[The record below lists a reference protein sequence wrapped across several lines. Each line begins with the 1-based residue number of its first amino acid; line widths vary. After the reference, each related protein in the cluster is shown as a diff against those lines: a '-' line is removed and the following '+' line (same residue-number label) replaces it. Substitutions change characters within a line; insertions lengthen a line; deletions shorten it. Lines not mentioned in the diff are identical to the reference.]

1 MALEDYRDDCTDCS
15 RCSYCKWIP
24 LDHIKSARFARACP
38 SIEYCNFQAYSLGG
52 RLSIG
57 LSLLEGRIGYNDEL
71 KDIVWKCQMG
81 GACDVSD
88 KICRYNIRGLEVMRE
103 MRFKLVEDG
112 QTLPQ
117 HKPYIE
123 NLHKEENM
131 MMEPRVNRGK
141 WADGL
146 DVKNLA
152 NEKAAVVFHAGCRY
166 SYDKGLQKTAR
177 TAVMML
183 GDAGV
188 DIGIMGEN
196 ESCCGGRVYQW
207 GYRKELNGFARKN
220 ARVWADAGVKT
231 VVTPCA
237 ECYHTFK
244 RLYPEIGFTFEVIH
258 VVEYINRLIKAG
270 KIKLTRSVPLTVT
283 YHDPCHL
290 GRLGEPYVP
299 WQGRRE
305 KKYGQIP
312 VWKPSRPRN
321 TGAWGVYDAPRN
333 VLKSIPGLAL
343 VEMERIR
350 EYAWC
355 CGAGG
360 GVLEAYPDFAAWTAA
375 ERLTEAKATG
385 AEAIV
390 SACPWCERSFADTV
404 KNQDEKIEVYDI
416 IDLVQM
422 AL

>member
-52 RLSIG
+52 RLSVA

-117 HKPYIE
+117 HKPYID
-123 NLHKEENM
+123 NLQKEKNM
-131 MMEPRVNRGK
+131 MMEPGVNRGK

-152 NEKAAVVFHAGCRY
+152 EEKAAVVFHAGCRY
-166 SYDKGLQKTAR
+166 SYDEGLQKTAR
-177 TAVMML
+177 VAVMML
-183 GDAGV
+183 RDAGV

-207 GYRKELNGFARKN
+207 GYHKELNGFARKN

-237 ECYHTFK
+237 ECYYTFK
-244 RLYPEIGFTFEVIH
+244 RLYPEIGFTFEVVH
-258 VVEYINRLIKAG
+258 VVEYINRLIKEG

-299 WQGRRE
+299 WQGSRE
-305 KKYGQIP
+305 KIYGQIP
-312 VWKPSRPRN
+312 VWKPSKPRYS
-321 TGAWGVYDAPRN
+321 GAWGVYDPPRN

-390 SACPWCERSFADTV
+390 SACPWCEGNFADTV

>member
-38 SIEYCNFQAYSLGG
+38 SIEYCSFQAYSLAG
-52 RLSIG
+52 RLAVG
-57 LSLLEGRIGYNDEL
+57 LSLLEGRIDYDGEL

-88 KICRYNIRGLEVMRE
+88 KVCRYNIRGLEVMRE

-117 HKPYIE
+117 HKPYVD
-123 NLHKEENM
+123 NLHEEQNM
-131 MMEPRVNRGK
+131 MMEPRGNRGK
-141 WADGL
+141 WAEGL
-146 DVKNLA
+146 DVKNLV
-152 NEKAAVVFHAGCRY
+152 EKKASVVFHAGCHY
-166 SYDKGLQKTAR
+166 SYDKELQNTAKK
-177 TAVMML
+177 AVMML
-183 GDAGV
+183 RNAGV
-188 DIGIMGEN
+188 DIGIMGKN
-196 ESCCGGRVYQW
+196 ESCCGGRAYQW
-207 GYRKELNGFARKN
+207 GYRKELKAAARRN
-220 ARVWADAGVKT
+220 ARAWIKAGVKT

-237 ECYHTFK
+237 ECYYTFK
-244 RLYPEIGFTFEVIH
+244 RLYPEIGLTIEVVH
-258 VVEYINRLIKAG
+258 VAEYIDRLIKKG
-270 KIKLTRSVPLTVT
+270 KIKLTKNVPLTVT

-290 GRLGEPYVP
+290 GRLGESYVP
-299 WQGRRE
+299 WQGTRE
-305 KKYGQIP
+305 KIYGQIP
-312 VWKPSRPRN
+312 VWKPSRPRY

-333 VLKSIPGLAL
+333 ILKSIPGLSLA
-343 VEMERIR
+343 EMERIR
-350 EYAWC
+350 EYSWC

-390 SACPWCERSFADTV
+390 SACPWCERNFADTV
-404 KNQDEKIEVYDI
+404 KSQDEKVQVYDI

>member
-38 SIEYCNFQAYSLGG
+38 SIEYCGFQAYSLGG
-52 RLSIG
+52 RLSVA

-71 KDIVWKCQMG
+71 KNIVWECQLD

-103 MRFKLVEDG
+103 MRFKLVEEG
-112 QTLPQ
+112 QTLPR
-117 HKPYIE
+117 HKPYIDS
-123 NLHKEENM
+123 LHKEKNM
-131 MMEPRVNRGK
+131 MLKPRGERGK
-141 WADGL
+141 WAEGL
-146 DVKNLA
+146 DVKKLTE
-152 NEKAAVVFHAGCRY
+152 EKATVAFHAGCRY
-166 SYDKGLQKTAR
+166 SYDRGLQKRAR
-177 TAVMML
+177 TAVTL
-183 GDAGV
+183 LRDAGV

-196 ESCCGGRVYQW
+196 ESCCGGRAYQW
-207 GYRKELNGFARKN
+207 GYRNELNALAKKN
-220 ARVWADAGVKT
+220 ARAWTAAGVKT
-231 VVTPCA
+231 VVTACA
-237 ECYHTFK
+237 EGYHTFK
-244 RLYPEIGFTFEVIH
+244 RLYPELGFTFEVLH
-258 VVEYINRLIKAG
+258 VSEYIERLIKKG
-270 KIKLTRSVPLTVT
+270 KIKPRRNVPLTVT

-299 WQGRRE
+299 WQGKRD
-305 KKYGQIP
+305 KIYGQVP
-312 VWKPSRPRN
+312 VWKPSRPRY
-321 TGAWGVYDAPRN
+321 TGAFGVYDAPRN
-333 VLKSIPGLAL
+333 VLKSIPGVTL

-375 ERLTEAKATG
+375 DRLAEAKATG
-385 AEAIV
+385 AEALV
-390 SACPWCERSFADTV
+390 SACPWCETNLADTV
-404 KNQDEKIEVYDI
+404 KDRDGKIKVYDI
-416 IDLVQM
+416 VDVVRM

>member
-24 LDHIKSARFARACP
+24 LDHIKSTRFARACP
-38 SIEYCNFQAYSLGG
+38 SIEYCGFQAYSLGG
-52 RLSIG
+52 RLSVA
-57 LSLLEGRIGYNDEL
+57 LSLLEDRIGYNDEL
-71 KDIVWKCQMG
+71 KNIVWECQLD

-88 KICRYNIRGLEVMRE
+88 KICRYNIRGLETMRE

-112 QTLPQ
+112 KTLPQ

-123 NLHKEENM
+123 NLHEEQNM
-131 MMEPRVNRGK
+131 MMGPRADRGE

-146 DVKNLA
+146 DIKNLA
-152 NEKAAVVFHAGCRY
+152 EEKGAVVFHAGCRY
-166 SYDKGLQKTAR
+166 SYDKELQNTAR

-183 GDAGV
+183 RNAGV
-188 DIGIMGEN
+188 DVGIMGEK
-196 ESCCGGRVYQW
+196 ESCCGGRAYQW
-207 GYRKELNGFARKN
+207 GYRKELSACARRN
-220 ARVWADAGVKT
+220 ARAWTRAKVKT

-237 ECYHTFK
+237 ECYYTFK
-244 RLYPEIGFTFEVIH
+244 RLYPEIGLTLEVVH
-258 VVEYINRLIKAG
+258 VTEYIDRLIRKG
-270 KIKLTRSVPLTVT
+270 KIKLTRNVPLTAA

-299 WQGRRE
+299 WQGNR
-305 KKYGQIP
+305 KKIYGQIP
-312 VWKPSRPRN
+312 VWKPSRPRY

-333 VLKSIPGLAL
+333 VLKSIPALTL
-343 VEMERIR
+343 VEMERVR

-360 GVLEAYPDFAAWTAA
+360 GVLEAYPDFATWTAA
-375 ERLTEAKATG
+375 ERLVEARATG

-390 SACPWCERSFADTV
+390 TACPWCERNLADTV
-404 KNQDEKIEVYDI
+404 KDQDEKIKTYDVV
-416 IDLVQM
+416 DLVQM

>member
-1 MALEDYRDDCTDCS
+1 MALEEYREDCTDCS

-38 SIEYCNFQAYSLGG
+38 SIEYCGFQAYSLGG
-52 RLSIG
+52 RLSVG
-57 LSLLEGRIGYNDEL
+57 LSLLEARINYNDEL
-71 KDIVWKCQMG
+71 KNIVWQCQLD

-88 KICRYNIRGLEVMRE
+88 KICRYNIRGLEAMRE

-112 QTLPQ
+112 QTLPR
-117 HKPYIE
+117 HKPYIDS
-123 NLHKEENM
+123 LHKEKNM
-131 MMEPRVNRGK
+131 MIEPQAKRGK

-146 DVKNLA
+146 DVKNLTK
-152 NEKAAVVFHAGCRY
+152 EKAAVVFHAGCRY
-166 SYDKGLQKTAR
+166 SYDKGLQKKVR
-177 TAVMML
+177 TAVTL
-183 GDAGV
+183 LRDAGV

-196 ESCCGGRVYQW
+196 ESCCGGRAYQW
-207 GYRKELNGFARKN
+207 GYRKELNAFARKN
-220 ARVWADAGVKT
+220 AEAWTAAGVKR

-237 ECYHTFK
+237 ECYYTFK

-258 VVEYINRLIKAG
+258 VSEYIERLMKKG
-270 KIKLTRSVPLTVT
+270 KIKVSKNVPLTVT

-299 WQGRRE
+299 WQGTKE
-305 KKYGQIP
+305 KIYGQIP
-312 VWKPSRPRN
+312 VWKPSRPRY

-333 VLKSIPGLAL
+333 ILKNIPGLAL

-360 GVLEAYPDFAAWTAA
+360 GVLEAYPDFATWTAT
-375 ERLTEAKATG
+375 ERLTEARATG

-390 SACPWCERSFADTV
+390 TACPWCESNFADTV
-404 KNQDEKIEVYDI
+404 RGQDEKMHVYDI

>member
-1 MALEDYRDDCTDCS
+1 MALEDYKEDCTDCS

-24 LDHIKSARFARACP
+24 LDHIKSAKFARACP
-38 SIEYCNFQAYSLGG
+38 SIEYCGFQAYSLGG
-52 RLSIG
+52 RLSVG
-57 LSLLEGRIGYNDEL
+57 LSLLEGRIGYNEEL
-71 KDIVWKCQMG
+71 KNIVWECQMD
-81 GACDVSD
+81 GACDLSD

-112 QTLPQ
+112 QTLHQ
-117 HKPYIE
+117 HKPYIDS
-123 NLHKEENM
+123 LHKEQNM
-131 MMEPRVNRGK
+131 MIEPRARRGK

-146 DVKNLA
+146 DVKNLTK
-152 NEKAAVVFHAGCRY
+152 EKGAVVFHAGCRY
-166 SYDKGLQKTAR
+166 SYDKGLQKKAR
-177 TAVMML
+177 AAVTL
-183 GDAGV
+183 LRDAGV
-188 DIGIMGEN
+188 DIGVMGEN
-196 ESCCGGRVYQW
+196 ESCCGGRAYQW
-207 GYRKELNGFARKN
+207 GYRKDLNAFARKN
-220 ARVWADAGVKT
+220 TKAWTAAGVKT

-237 ECYHTFK
+237 ECYYTFK

-258 VVEYINRLIKAG
+258 VSEYIEFLIKKG
-270 KIKLTRSVPLTVT
+270 KIKLSTNVPLTVT

-299 WQGRRE
+299 WQGTKE
-305 KKYGQIP
+305 KIYGQIP
-312 VWKPSRPRN
+312 VWKPSRPRY

-333 VLKSIPGLAL
+333 VLKSISGLTL
-343 VEMERIR
+343 LEMERTR

-360 GVLEAYPDFAAWTAA
+360 GVLEAYSDFATWTAA
-375 ERLTEAKATG
+375 ERLTEARATG

-390 SACPWCERSFADTV
+390 TACPWCERNFTDTV
-404 KNQDEKIEVYDI
+404 KSQDEKMQVYDI

>member
-1 MALEDYRDDCTDCS
+1 MALEDYKEDCTDCS

-38 SIEYCNFQAYSLGG
+38 SIEYCGFQAYSLGG
-52 RLSIG
+52 RLSVG
-57 LSLLEGRIGYNDEL
+57 LSLLEGRIGYNEEL
-71 KDIVWKCQMG
+71 KNIVWECQMD

-88 KICRYNIRGLEVMRE
+88 KVCRYNIRGLEVMRE

-117 HKPYIE
+117 HKPYIDS
-123 NLHKEENM
+123 LHKEQNM
-131 MMEPRVNRGK
+131 MIEPRAMRDK

-146 DVKNLA
+146 DVKNLTK
-152 NEKAAVVFHAGCRY
+152 EKGAVVFHAGCRY
-166 SYDKGLQKTAR
+166 SYDKGLQKKAR
-177 TAVMML
+177 TAVTL
-183 GDAGV
+183 LRDAGV

-207 GYRKELNGFARKN
+207 GYRKELNAFARKN
-220 ARVWADAGVKT
+220 TEAWTAAGVKT

-237 ECYHTFK
+237 ECYYTFK

-258 VVEYINRLIKAG
+258 VSEYIERLIKKG
-270 KIKLTRSVPLTVT
+270 KIKLSKNVPLTVT

-299 WQGRRE
+299 WQGTKE
-305 KKYGQIP
+305 KIYGQIP
-312 VWKPSRPRN
+312 VWKPSRPRY

-333 VLKSIPGLAL
+333 VLKSISGLTL

-360 GVLEAYPDFAAWTAA
+360 GVLEAYPDFASWTAT
-375 ERLTEAKATG
+375 ERLSEAKVTG

-390 SACPWCERSFADTV
+390 SACPWCERNFTDTV
-404 KNQDEKIEVYDI
+404 KSQDEKMQVYDI

>member
-1 MALEDYRDDCTDCS
+1 MALEDYRDDCTACS

-24 LDHIKSARFARACP
+24 FDQIKSARFARACP
-38 SIEYCNFQAYSLGG
+38 SIEYNNFQAYSLGG
-52 RLSIG
+52 RLAIA
-57 LSLLEGRIGYNDEL
+57 LSLLEGRIGYNDQL

-103 MRFKLVEDG
+103 MRFKLVDDG

-117 HKPYIE
+117 HRPYID
-123 NLHKEENM
+123 NLHKEGNM
-131 MMEPRVNRGK
+131 MMQPGVNRGK

-146 DVKNLA
+146 DVKNLTQ
-152 NEKAAVVFHAGCRY
+152 EKAAVVFHAGCRY
-166 SYDKGLQKTAR
+166 SYDKELQNTAR
-177 TAVMML
+177 AAVIML
-183 GDAGV
+183 RNAGV
-188 DIGIMGEN
+188 DIGIMGDN
-196 ESCCGGRVYQW
+196 ESCCGGRAYQW
-207 GYRKELNGFARKN
+207 GYREELSQFASKN
-220 ARVWADAGVKT
+220 ARAWADAGVKT

-237 ECYHTFK
+237 EGYYAFK
-244 RLYPEIGFTFEVIH
+244 RLYPEIGFTFEVVHI
-258 VVEYINRLIKAG
+258 VEYLNRLIKEG
-270 KIKLTRSVPLTVT
+270 KLKLTRTVPLTVT

-290 GRLGEPYVP
+290 GRLGEPYVH
-299 WQGRRE
+299 WQGNRV
-305 KKYGQIP
+305 KVYGQIP
-312 VWKPSRPRN
+312 VWKPSRPRYN
-321 TGAWGVYDAPRN
+321 GAWGVYDAPRD
-333 VLKSIPGLAL
+333 VLKSIPGLTL

-390 SACPWCERSFADTV
+390 SACPWGEGNFADTV
-404 KNQDEKIEVYDI
+404 KSQNEKMKVYDI
-416 IDLVQM
+416 VDLVQM

>member
-1 MALEDYRDDCTDCS
+1 MALEDYKEDCTDCS

-38 SIEYCNFQAYSLGG
+38 SIEYCGFQAYSLGG
-52 RLSIG
+52 RLSVG
-57 LSLLEGRIGYNDEL
+57 LSLLEGRIGYNEEL
-71 KDIVWKCQMG
+71 KNIVWECQMD

-88 KICRYNIRGLEVMRE
+88 KICRYNIRGLEAMHE

-112 QTLPQ
+112 QTLPR
-117 HKPYIE
+117 HKPYLDS
-123 NLHKEENM
+123 LHKEQNM
-131 MMEPRVNRGK
+131 MIEPRARRGK

-146 DVKNLA
+146 DVKNLTK
-152 NEKAAVVFHAGCRY
+152 EKGAVVFHAGCRY
-166 SYDKGLQKTAR
+166 SYDKGLQKKAR
-177 TAVMML
+177 TAVTL
-183 GDAGV
+183 LRDAGV

-196 ESCCGGRVYQW
+196 ESCCGGRAYQW
-207 GYRKELNGFARKN
+207 GYRKDLNAFARKN
-220 ARVWADAGVKT
+220 TKAWTAAGVKT

-237 ECYHTFK
+237 ECYYTFK
-244 RLYPEIGFTFEVIH
+244 RLYPEIGFIFEVIH
-258 VVEYINRLIKAG
+258 VSEYIERLIKKG
-270 KIKLTRSVPLTVT
+270 KIKLSKNVPLTVT

-299 WQGRRE
+299 WQGTKE
-305 KKYGQIP
+305 KIYGQIP
-312 VWKPSRPRN
+312 VWKPSRPRY

-333 VLKSIPGLAL
+333 VLKSISGLTL
-343 VEMERIR
+343 VEMERTR

-360 GVLEAYPDFAAWTAA
+360 GVLEAYSDFATWTAV
-375 ERLTEAKATG
+375 ERLTEARATG

-390 SACPWCERSFADTV
+390 TACPWCERNFTDTV
-404 KNQDEKIEVYDI
+404 KSQDEKMQVYDV
-416 IDLVQM
+416 IDLVQI